1 MLHPSTKKLIDRL
14 VTMTA
19 EGKIDWVEAE
29 GDNVSYTTEGYSVT
43 LEVEPNEMVIKAE
56 DGRELERATVAELAE
71 AKGGDGAPYT
81 QYIADMTRE
90 AVRKAKGIDKA
101 ITTLLAGIDLDGDGV
116 PDVPAESLEEDIAE
130 ANAVIEDVGDESA
143 VVSADDVDSFES
155 EATTIEEAE
164 ADTELP
170 EVESSVATE
179 EAVTEADTHQH
190 VADEDVTEAVARLA
204 DEVNG
209 RQEEHAETVVSTQE
223 PSEDQSGLQQEAV
236 DQAPAD
242 VEPLDVEPLHE
253 AHEPTSE
260 VTETIGSDST
270 ESASAISGIGA
281 AGLAAGAFVA
291 STTEDKSEEDESEAQ
306 TVVFDADVIDTTEAS
321 ANPDLQTIETEGAHA
336 LEDDVTPEIEVSPVP
351 AVSDISENEHADE
364 VHAEES
370 DVDISTAPDEVE
382 NTPAVAEV
390 EILEEEETQS
400 VAFDADEESTPTEQ
414 ADEPEDTPQTDTHP
428 VTQEISLSGL
438 GAGFGLG
445 ALQVKG
451 EASGVP
457 SVDTSEVSPSAIVEE
472 AAPTEDLE
480 VQPEPKLVI
489 DSTDEVVLTDAE
501 PLDGGDVVANEDLPQ
516 VSDIQATETDTLE
529 SSTEEAG
536 AEDQTETEDEVSMTP
551 KTRFNPWT

>member
-43 LEVEPNEMVIKAE
+43 LEIEPNEMVIKAE
-56 DGRELERATVAELAE
+56 DGRELERATVAELAD

-116 PDVPAESLEEDIAE
+116 PDVPIENLEEDIAE
-130 ANAVIEDVGDESA
+130 ANAIIEDVGDESA
-143 VVSADDVDSFES
+143 IVTADDVDSLEA
-155 EATTIEEAE
+155 EATAVEEAE
-164 ADTELP
+164 VDIEVP
-170 EVESSVATE
+170 DVESPVAAE

-223 PSEDQSGLQQEAV
+223 QSEDQSGLQEEAV
-236 DQAPAD
+236 DQTPAD
-242 VEPLDVEPLHE
+242 VEPLHE
-253 AHEPTSE
+253 THEPTSE
-260 VTETIGSDST
+260 VTETTESDST
-270 ESASAISGIGA
+270 ESASAILGIGA
-281 AGLAAGAFVA
+281 AGLAASAFVA

-306 TVVFDADVIDTTEAS
+306 TVVSDADVIDTTEAS
-321 ANPDLQTIETEGAHA
+321 SSPDLQTIETEGAHA

-351 AVSDISENEHADE
+351 AVSEISNDEHTGE

-370 DVDISTAPDEVE
+370 IVDTSTASDEVEVTPEVAEVDISV
-382 NTPAVAEV
+382 
-390 EILEEEETQS
+390 EEETQS
-400 VAFDADEESTPTEQ
+400 VAFDADEESTPIKQ

-472 AAPTEDLE
+472 AAPAEDLE

-501 PLDGGDVVANEDLPQ
+501 PLDGGGVAANEDLPQ
-516 VSDIQATETDTLE
+516 VSDIQATETDTVE
-529 SSTEEAG
+529 SSTEEAD